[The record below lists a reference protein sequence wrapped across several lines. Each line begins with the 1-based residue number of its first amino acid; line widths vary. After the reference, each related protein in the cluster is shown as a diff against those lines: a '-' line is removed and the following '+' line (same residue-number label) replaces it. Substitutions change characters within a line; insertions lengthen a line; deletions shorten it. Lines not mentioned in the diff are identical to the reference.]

1 MTARE
6 IEEYRALRDTIRERS
21 TVRVWIVLV
30 GLSAWG
36 ALTVA
41 TGTRADLPVS
51 TLLPLLILSAT
62 FEIVFSL
69 HTGVERVGR
78 YVQVFFESETT
89 DRGWEHQAM
98 AYGRQ
103 FPGSGPDPL
112 FAAYFWAAT
121 VLNVIPAMIAR
132 PAPIEW
138 AVVGTAHA
146 FVIGRVGLARRQAG
160 QQRARDL
167 ERFQRLKQASPA

>member
-21 TVRVWIVLV
+21 SLRVWVVLV
-30 GLSAWG
+30 GLTAWG
-36 ALTVA
+36 AMTIA
-41 TGTRADLPVS
+41 TGALAELPVS
-51 TLLPLLILSAT
+51 TLLPLLILSAS

-78 YVQVFFESETT
+78 YIQVFFENETT

-98 AYGRQ
+98 AYGRA
-103 FPGSGPDPL
+103 FPGGGSDPL
-112 FAAYFWAAT
+112 FAVCFWAAT
-121 VLNVIPAMIAR
+121 VLNLVPAVLAR

-138 AVVGTAHA
+138 AVVGTVHG
-146 FVIGRVGLARRQAG
+146 FVLARVALARRQASG
-160 QQRARDL
+160 QRSRDL
-167 ERFQRLKQASPA
+167 ERFQRLKQT